1 MTTATTTNA
10 QITRTRGK
18 DSPKPAPQ
26 RQVATDALTATV
38 LQEDLKRGLA
48 IVSHAAASK
57 STLPVLSHVLIAS
70 AGANRLKIS
79 ATNLEIGIVVVV
91 AAQVTG
97 AGAITLPAKLLA
109 DVVGGLPNASIALE
123 MDRRTQSVHLA
134 CGRFEATI
142 KGIDAEE
149 FPVIP
154 TIAECAVNAR
164 FTPEALCSAIAQV
177 AFAASTDDTRPI
189 LTGVRLRLRD
199 ALASFVAADSFRLAF
214 RDITLDT
221 PVIAAQEVVVPAR
234 ALAVF
239 GKVLADADGV
249 VELLIDD
256 SGNRLVV
263 RTDEVELITR
273 CIDGRYPD
281 ADKYLT
287 LSGTW
292 MLEIDR
298 KELTRAVK
306 LATCFATAS
315 ANVVR
320 LTSVPIDK
328 DQGTL
333 TISAN
338 ATEVGNNTSEHT
350 ITLRGPGGQVALN
363 VSFLADGIAAIATPT
378 IAIHVTSAQQP
389 VVLKGVGDET
399 FTYVTMPM
407 TVR

>member
-1 MTTATTTNA
+1 MTTTTTTNA
-10 QITRTRGK
+10 QTTRTRGK
-18 DSPKPAPQ
+18 DSPKPAPLP
-26 RQVATDALTATV
+26 VAADTLTVTV

-48 IVSHAAASK
+48 IVSHAVAGK

-91 AAQVTG
+91 AAQVAC

-109 DVVGGLPNASIALE
+109 DVVGGLPNGSIALE

-134 CGRFEATI
+134 CGQFEATI

-154 TIAECAVNAR
+154 TIADRAANAR

-177 AFAASTDDTRPI
+177 AFATSTDDTRPI

-199 ALASFVAADSFRLAF
+199 ALASFVAADSFRLAV
-214 RDITLDT
+214 RDITLDA
-221 PVIAAQEVVVPAR
+221 PVVAAQEVVVPAR

-281 ADKYLT
+281 ADKYLA

-292 MLEIDR
+292 VLEIDR

-306 LATCFATAS
+306 LATYFATAS

-320 LTSVPIDK
+320 LTSVPIDT

-338 ATEVGNNTSEHT
+338 AAEVGNNTSEHT
-350 ITLRGPGGQVALN
+350 IALCGPGGQVALN